1 MKFKKKYI
9 KETNKEIE
17 ERVLSLCKEG
27 DYGIFAPPM
36 DAQVALNELARHLLG
51 SGYYTNNFTNEQG
64 NTEIV
69 YDIERKYKR
78 LK

>member
-1 MKFKKKYI
+1 
-9 KETNKEIE
+9 
-17 ERVLSLCKEG
+17 
-27 DYGIFAPPM
+27 M

-51 SGYYTNNFTNEQG
+51 SGYYTNNLTNEQG

-69 YDIERKYKR
+69 YNIERKYKR